1 MVLFPDFPLTVI
13 KYFLSVFIGTSTV
26 TFPDEI
32 GINIIVGSLIYL
44 SVMVPL
50 EILCHDASNI
60 PEAKMHKILKY
71 RITLL
76 PRFLR

>member
-13 KYFLSVFIGTSTV
+13 TYFLSVFIGTNIV
-26 TFPDEI
+26 VLPDEI
-32 GINIIVGSLIYL
+32 GINIIVGSSICL

-50 EILCHDASNI
+50 EILWHDASNI
-60 PEAKMHKILKY
+60 PKAKTHKILKY

-76 PRFLR
+76 P